1 MSMKKMTIFRFI
13 RDNNNFGKVVGKLAL
28 RVINVHE
35 RFEGFGER
43 GQINKAKFR
52 ELANA
57 LEPFND
63 GISLS

>member
-1 MSMKKMTIFRFI
+1 MKKMTIFKYI
-13 RDNNNFGKVVGKLAL
+13 RDNNNFGKIVGKLTL
-28 RVINVHE
+28 RVINVSPN
-35 RFEGFGER
+35 FEGFGER

>member
-1 MSMKKMTIFRFI
+1 MTIFRFI
-13 RDNNNFGKVVGKLAL
+13 RDNNNYGKIVGKLTL
-28 RVINVHE
+28 RVINVSE
-35 RFEGFGER
+35 RFEGFGEK

-52 ELANA
+52 DLANA

>member
-1 MSMKKMTIFRFI
+1 MSKKMTIFRFI
-13 RDNNNFGKVVGKLAL
+13 RDNNNFGKIVGKLTL
-28 RVINVHE
+28 RVINVHPS
-35 RFEGFGER
+35 FKGFGER
-43 GQINKAKFR
+43 GQINKAKFK